1 MGKLTYTVAMH
12 PEQAYKKHPTFALFS
27 DEIFAGYGELENFM
41 KKNKQNFFRDL
52 EQSRQRT
59 LKDPT
64 LQVIY
69 NQVFKNIELLAKE

>member
-1 MGKLTYTVAMH
+1 
-12 PEQAYKKHPTFALFS
+12 
-27 DEIFAGYGELENFM
+27 M